1 MNGSSNILWYLAS
14 LNMLKR
20 PQSGRIRASVKK
32 MRAAKR
38 PSLVSG
44 LNQTAL
50 YVADNREERVLSE
63 AAQRLGG

>member
-1 MNGSSNILWYLAS
+1 
-14 LNMLKR
+14 MLKR

-63 AAQRLGG
+63 AAHRLDG